1 MSRKLTTL
9 LMLMVFGV
17 APLCAQP
24 VSDSL
29 SYAFGVYYG
38 ISMRENNITSISPDD
53 FMRGLKEAFT
63 SGTNNVSMSKE
74 QAVNLINSY
83 LQKKYEEMA
92 EQNLIDGQKF
102 LQGNRTKEGI
112 ITDASG
118 LQYKVVRLG
127 SGAKPKATDVVKVH
141 YTGYSLDG
149 TVFDSSVERGEPAQ
163 FPLNK
168 VIKGWTI
175 GVQFMS
181 VGSKYIFYIPSDL
194 AYGANPQ
201 PGGPIQP
208 NEVLVFEIEL
218 LDIVQ

>member
-1 MSRKLTTL
+1 MSKKLTTL

-168 VIKGWTI
+168 VVKGWTI

-181 VGSKYIFYIPSDL
+181 IGSKYIFYIPSEL